1 MDDYASVTIQK
12 KRKIKEIFFQINIK
26 STESL
31 DISSIVMSWPFWMGK
46 KKQENIQ
53 ATFNKNLVLNAVWLE
68 MPYEKIRF

>member
-12 KRKIKEIFFQINIK
+12 KRKIGEILFLINIK

-46 KKQENIQ
+46 KK
-53 ATFNKNLVLNAVWLE
+53 NK
-68 MPYEKIRF
+68 KISKQPLTKIWF